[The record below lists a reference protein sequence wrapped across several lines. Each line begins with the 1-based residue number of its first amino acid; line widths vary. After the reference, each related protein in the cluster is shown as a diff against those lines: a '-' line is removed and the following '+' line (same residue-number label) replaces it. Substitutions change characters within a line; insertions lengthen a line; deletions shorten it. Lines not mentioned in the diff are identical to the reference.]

1 MGINSQQ
8 RLIDLVDREEQ
19 PPVREERDTRDA

>member
-19 PPVREERDTRDA
+19 PPAQEERDTRDA